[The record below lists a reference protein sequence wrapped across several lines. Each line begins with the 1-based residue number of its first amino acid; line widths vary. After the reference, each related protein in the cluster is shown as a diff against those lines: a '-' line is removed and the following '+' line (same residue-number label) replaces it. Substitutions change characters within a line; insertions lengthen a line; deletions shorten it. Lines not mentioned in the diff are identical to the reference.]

1 MFKTIIVD
9 TWQGWAPIAS
19 FILTASI
26 FGGIMIRAWR
36 MQADEADYLST
47 LPLESNTTTAED
59 NEH

>member
-9 TWQGWAPIAS
+9 TWEGWAPIAS
-19 FILTASI
+19 FFLTASI

-36 MQADEADYLST
+36 MKKDESAYLSA
-47 LPLESNTTTAED
+47 LPLEENSTATE

>member
-9 TWQGWAPIAS
+9 TWEGWAPIAS
-19 FILTASI
+19 FALTASI

-36 MQADEADYLST
+36 MKKDESEYLSA
-47 LPLESNTTTAED
+47 LPLEENPTAPD